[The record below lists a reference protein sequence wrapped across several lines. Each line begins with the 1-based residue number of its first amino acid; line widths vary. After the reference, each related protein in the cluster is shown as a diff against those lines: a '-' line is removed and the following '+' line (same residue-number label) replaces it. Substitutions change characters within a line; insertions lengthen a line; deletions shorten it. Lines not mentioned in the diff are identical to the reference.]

1 MLPVCLIVDI
11 FNECMN
17 RGTDV
22 GKGLTYL
29 LATGNIATKSGL
41 GLMQVKMTTLHAM
54 QCSTSV
60 TAVKFSV
67 YADISASGYTDN
79 VQPNFK
85 PFRELH

>member
-1 MLPVCLIVDI
+1 MLPVWLIVDI

-41 GLMQVKMTTLHAM
+41 GLMQVGITSLHAI

-60 TAVKFSV
+60 TDVKFFLC
-67 YADISASGYTDN
+67 I
-79 VQPNFK
+79 
-85 PFRELH
+85 L

>member
-1 MLPVCLIVDI
+1 MFSVCLIVDI

-41 GLMQVKMTTLHAM
+41 GLMQVNVTTLHGFSNCCEVFFCAF
-54 QCSTSV
+54 CSS
-60 TAVKFSV
+60 ALLGIVKVFNCRMS
-67 YADISASGYTDN
+67 
-79 VQPNFK
+79 K
-85 PFRELH
+85 HCRESH

>member
-1 MLPVCLIVDI
+1 MFSVCFIVDI

-41 GLMQVKMTTLHAM
+41 GLMQVGITTLHG
-54 QCSTSV
+54 
-60 TAVKFSV
+60 FSNCCEV
-67 YADISASGYTDN
+67 FFLCT
-79 VQPNFK
+79 
-85 PFRELH
+85 L

>member
-1 MLPVCLIVDI
+1 
-11 FNECMN
+11 MN

-41 GLMQVKMTTLHAM
+41 GLMQVNMTTLHAKK
-54 QCSTSV
+54 CSTSV

-67 YADISASGYTDN
+67 YTDISAIGYTDN
-79 VQPNFK
+79 VQQNFQTV
-85 PFRELH
+85 

>member
-1 MLPVCLIVDI
+1 MVPVCFIVDI

-41 GLMQVKMTTLHAM
+41 GLMQVNMTTLHSEK
-54 QCSTSV
+54 CSTSV

-67 YADISASGYTDN
+67 YANISATGYTDS
-79 VQPNFK
+79 VQQNFQTV
-85 PFRELH
+85 

>member
-1 MLPVCLIVDI
+1 MLPVCFIVDI

-41 GLMQVKMTTLHAM
+41 GLMQVRITTLHAK
-54 QCSTSV
+54 QCSTSA
-60 TAVKFSV
+60 TAVKFSFV
-67 YADISASGYTDN
+67 HSVVLCYW
-79 VQPNFK
+79 V
-85 PFRELH
+85 

>member
-1 MLPVCLIVDI
+1 MFSVCFIVDI

-41 GLMQVKMTTLHAM
+41 GLMQVGITTLHG
-54 QCSTSV
+54 
-60 TAVKFSV
+60 FSNCCEV
-67 YADISASGYTDN
+67 FC
-79 VQPNFK
+79 V
-85 PFRELH
+85 R

>member
-1 MLPVCLIVDI
+1 MSPVCLIVDI

-41 GLMQVKMTTLHAM
+41 GLMQVGITSLHSEK
-54 QCSTSV
+54 CSNSV
-60 TAVKFSV
+60 TAVKFCV
-67 YADISASGYTDN
+67 YANISATGYTDN
-79 VQPNFK
+79 VQQNF
-85 PFRELH
+85 RTV